1 MEACGGKIVGTEI
14 GGKIP
19 QETRAI
25 SYSPEL
31 FKKKTGI
38 DMNAST
44 QREILKSL
52 GFEVKEN
59 GNVWTIIPTPARV
72 DIEIPENI
80 VSDLIRIYGYENIAK
95 IAKHQAS
102 DSAPHKDFYI
112 GIKKELA
119 ARGLNEAKSYGFGD
133 SKIEE
138 LLSDKPII
146 KIANPIINNMDTA
159 RNGLLGTMLGFV
171 SENEKRGFPDLNLFE
186 LGTVFDG
193 DKPDEQHTQIC
204 IVRTGDTAP
213 KHWQHRN
220 RPTDI
225 YDVKADL
232 IALMH
237 GQRFTVSTENP
248 PHWAHPFRYGAIMQ
262 GKKKIAEFGELHP
275 SIAHKLKIKTNVNIA
290 IVGDVENLPADRKS
304 KEPVI
309 SEFQPITRDF
319 AFIVDEDFPAEK
331 LVGTATSTDTHITS
345 AIVFDSFNMGNGK
358 KSIAFTITIIPTENM
373 TDEDLQKLQSAV
385 ITNVEKKCNAKIR
398 DK

>member
-1 MEACGGKIVGTEI
+1 MEACGGKIVGTGI
-14 GGKIP
+14 GGEIP

-38 DMNAST
+38 DMDAST

-52 GFEVKEN
+52 GFEIKEK

-80 VSDLIRIYGYENIAK
+80 VSELIRIYGYENIAK

-138 LLSDKPII
+138 LLSDKLVI
-146 KIANPIINNMDTA
+146 KIANPIISNMDTA

-171 SENEKRGFPDLNLFE
+171 SENEKRGYPDLDMFE
-186 LGTVFDG
+186 LSTVFDG
-193 DKPDEQHTQIC
+193 DMPGQQHTQIC
-204 IVRTGDTAP
+204 IVRTGNTSP
-213 KHWQHRN
+213 KHWMHRN
-220 RPTDI
+220 RVKDV
-225 YDVKADL
+225 YDVKADI

-237 GQRFTVSTENP
+237 GQKFTVSDENAP
-248 PHWAHPFRYGAIMQ
+248 RWAHPFRYGAIYQ

-275 SIAHKLKIKTNVNIA
+275 SVARSLKIKTPVMIA
-290 IVGDVENLPADRKS
+290 IIDDVENVPLAKKC

-309 SEFQPITRDF
+309 SDFQPITRDF
-319 AFIVDEDFPAEK
+319 AFIVDADASAEK
-331 LVGTATSTDTHITS
+331 LTSSAVSADPRIKE
-345 AIVFDSFNMGNGK
+345 AIVFDSFDMGDGK
-358 KSIAFTITIIPTENM
+358 KSVAFTITIIPTENM
-373 TDEDLQKLQSAV
+373 SDSDLLKIQDTV
-385 ITNVEKKCNAKIR
+385 IENVEKKCNAKIR